1 VVAVIR
7 KHSISS
13 CFQYLFNVFYIS
25 HMLMSMRI
33 NIQKQNR
40 KKSQTNKVDQ
50 DIRKN
55 LKVCFESE
63 VWNHNQPK

>member
-1 VVAVIR
+1 
-7 KHSISS
+7 
-13 CFQYLFNVFYIS
+13 
-25 HMLMSMRI
+25 MLMSMRI